1 MKKITL
7 LLTTLLMAAFSW
19 QANAQCINT
28 TSFGSGTLSSASTTP
43 VTFTTCAFITE
54 YSTATVNEPGIYQ
67 FIVTR
72 NSDPAPG
79 HRYVTVTDASNNV
92 ISFGNS
98 PLDVTIS
105 TTGAYRVHYSPGP
118 TCSGDG
124 GCYTGRG
131 VYVGPI
137 PPPPTGDFAGCSTDV
152 PVPLGPGPAD
162 GVSVSGLTVPVSGVI
177 GEGPSEYV
185 FDEVVLN
192 IQHTWASDL
201 QMVLVSPSGTEA
213 RLVRGRGGSTG
224 LDVAADLVFRDDSPN
239 MITSWTG
246 GPPLANYRAEGGST
260 TFPIPFGAGPGID
273 LNTVFAGEPV
283 NGNWEVRIFDAVN
296 GDGGT
301 LNSYCL
307 NFIQNPS
314 TVGTFPQ
321 IVCPLDITVNSSSFP
336 GDPCGAQVFFN
347 NAQAFDAEDG
357 IIPVTQT
364 AGPSTGSIF
373 PVGVTTI
380 EFSATD
386 SDGNTSTC
394 QFTVTVIDDID
405 PIAACQNLTVEL
417 GEDGLVTIDAA
428 LLDFGAGVPEPATPI
443 TCTGNPGPTS
453 TFDTNLVNF
462 SITGANFSSIDFD
475 NACTGTAGVTGLQ
488 NQTALSVDLIAG
500 ETYTVE
506 ATSWTCGGTQFAA
519 QTRVWI
525 DFNGDGELTADEVVL
540 NGSQASV
547 TGGGPTGANPTG
559 GTSFSN
565 TFTVPASAATGSA
578 IIRVMTRETTN
589 PDFLTPCATYSWGS
603 LIDFTANI
611 ILDGAGSS
619 DACGPVS
626 FAFNPEGTM
635 TSMTFDCSNI
645 GENMITMY
653 VIDAA
658 GNAVSCDV
666 IVTVEDNIAPVIVC
680 LGGGVPDFTP
690 VTCTGSPGPTST
702 FDTNLVSFSLTGEG
716 GTGID
721 FVNPCS
727 GTAGVIGLQNQTAL
741 SVDLLPG
748 QTYTVNANS
757 WTCGLSQFTAQTY
770 IWIDFN
776 GDGVLTADEVVL
788 TGSQAFVS
796 GGGPTGTAPTGGN
809 AFSDTF
815 TVPANAY
822 QGPVTIRVMTQETG
836 VTPLLPCATYSWG
849 TMVDFTAN
857 ILDPNPSGVP
867 QYFLDANGQVNIPIT
882 DLYESVSDNAGACG
896 ISVTVGG
903 AGVTACQQSNDG
915 SSIGGLGFS
924 IHNQFIVANDLV
936 VEAGTDF
943 ILSQIELEL
952 LTLAPHPNSTT
963 ASVYYYENNGGL
975 PGTLIG
981 SETLPVTSSVNLG
994 PWPLNPIGNIHEVV
1008 IDVTPFTFEGGAGS
1022 DTTYWIG
1029 LEIGTENGAA
1039 FNTIFMS
1046 QTEQSMSGNP
1056 IAQFDTAWTIPNA
1069 ARDGIYSFNG
1079 TCTGSGGGSGT
1090 VFTCANLGFTNVTVT
1105 ATDAAGNSSSC
1116 TSMIEI
1122 IDNMPPVLVT
1132 QDIVVE
1138 LGPNGTATVSYEDFY
1153 AFSPDDYE
1161 VLAIGSNGLTGAGS
1175 TNLTVPVTEGVTVSF
1190 DWDYT
1195 TTDIP
1200 GFDSFGYLLNGT
1212 YTQLTSNAVGNQSG
1226 SDSVTLS
1233 AGDVFGFRVLSDD
1246 NFGGAGQVLI
1256 SEFEP
1261 GFNGQFAPENWTEV
1275 LTNSNGSTSF
1285 ITIPGGVLAY
1295 DNCGIVTGGVNITT
1309 FTCADIGAPI
1319 TVSIFVADSSNN
1331 TTVSSATVTVVDL
1344 LAPVI
1349 GCPAA
1354 TVTVD
1359 ADENNDYMI
1368 PDWIGD
1374 GTISITD
1381 NCTDPVVIFE
1391 QSPAPGTVVGPGT
1404 YTINVT
1410 AEDEYGNESS
1420 CSFDLVVEEFLSS
1433 EDNLLASSVVMY
1445 PNPAN
1450 EFVYLRNN
1458 NTQIALT
1465 EAIIYDITGKVIT
1478 RVDLSQMGVEQR
1490 IDISGISTGV
1500 YMVTIKSADA
1510 TTVKRLI
1517 KK

>member
-7 LLTTLLMAAFSW
+7 FLMTLFFAVFSW
-19 QANAQCINT
+19 QADAQCIAT
-28 TSFGSGTLSSASTTP
+28 TPYQGGSISQDDMTP
-43 VTFTTCAFITE
+43 VTFTACAWGGEYTLVDVTETGMYRFASSIT
-54 YSTATVNEPGIYQ
+54 
-67 FIVTR
+67 
-72 NSDPAPG
+72 
-79 HRYVTVTDASNNV
+79 TDFLTFTNASNV
-92 ISFGNS
+92 VVAFGTT
-98 PLDVTIS
+98 PIDVDVMA
-105 TTGAYRVHYSPGP
+105 TGAYRLHVHGNSSCTTPTGCRALTGVSMAPLPPGTPTPINCAGAQGP
-118 TCSGDG
+118 TSAADTNLLSFQLSGINGTEIDFTNACVGTSGVTGRQDQTALEVDLYIGSEYTLNVVSWTCGATQYGANTNVWIDFDGDG
-124 GCYTGRG
+124 NLTADERVLTGTQTG
-131 VYVGPI
+131 VTGGG
-137 PPPPTGDFAGCSTDV
+137 PTGTSPTGGVAFTVNFTV
-152 PVPLGPGPAD
+152 PASAVEGPAIIRAKTQE
-162 GVSVSGLTVPVSGVI
+162 SGPVLLA
-177 GEGPSEYV
+177 PC
-185 FDEVVLN
+185 
-192 IQHTWASDL
+192 
-201 QMVLVSPSGTEA
+201 
-213 RLVRGRGGSTG
+213 GS
-224 LDVAADLVFRDDSPN
+224 F
-239 MITSWTG
+239 SWG
-246 GPPLANYRAEGGST
+246 SLIDFKANLIE
-260 TFPIPFGAGPGID
+260 
-273 LNTVFAGEPV
+273 NPV
-283 NGNWEVRIFDAVN
+283 
-296 GDGGT
+296 
-301 LNSYCL
+301 
-307 NFIQNPS
+307 
-314 TVGTFPQ
+314 VGTPPQ
-321 IVCPLDITVNSSSFP
+321 IICPLNITVNSSSYP
-336 GDPCGAQVFFN
+336 QAECGAQVFFN

-373 PVGVTTI
+373 PVGVTVI

-405 PIAACQNLTVEL
+405 PIAACQDITVEL
-417 GEDGLVTIDAA
+417 GETGFVTIDASQ
-428 LLDFGAGVPEPATPI
+428 LDFGAGVPEPATPI
-443 TCTGNPGPTS
+443 VCTGTPGPTS
-453 TFDTNLVNF
+453 GFDTNLLNF
-462 SITGANFSSIDFD
+462 SITGANFTEIDYV

-488 NQTALSVDLIAG
+488 NQTALSVDLIVG
-500 ETYTVE
+500 ETYTVN
-506 ATSWTCGGTQFAA
+506 ATSWTCGGTQFGA

-525 DFNGDGELTADEVVL
+525 DFNGDGVLTADEVVL
-540 NGSQASV
+540 NGSQAFVS
-547 TGGGPTGANPTG
+547 GGGPTGGSPTG
-559 GTSFSN
+559 GNPFSN

-578 IIRVMTRETTN
+578 IIRVMTYETTN
-589 PDFLTPCATYSWGS
+589 PDLLLPCATYSWGS

-611 ILDGAGSS
+611 VLDGAGSS
-619 DACGPVS
+619 DACGPVT

-635 TSMTFDCSNI
+635 TSMTFDCSNL

-653 VIDAA
+653 VIDEG
-658 GNAVSCDV
+658 GNAVACNV
-666 IVTVEDNIAPVIVC
+666 IVTVEDNMAPVIVC

-690 VTCTGSPGPTST
+690 VTCAGNPGPTSP
-702 FDTNLVSFSLTGEG
+702 DDSNLVSFSLTGES

-757 WTCGLSQFTAQTY
+757 WTCGFSQWTAQTY

-796 GGGPTGTAPTGGN
+796 GGGPAGSAPTGGN

-822 QGPVTIRVMTQETG
+822 QGPVTIRVMTQETTI
-836 VTPLLPCATYSWG
+836 TPLLPCASYLWG
-849 TMVDFTAN
+849 SMVDFTAN
-857 ILDPNPSGVP
+857 ILNPDPVGVP
-867 QYFLDANGQVNIPIT
+867 QYFLDANGQVSVPIT

-896 ISVTVGG
+896 ITVSVGG
-903 AGVTACQQSNDG
+903 AGSVTCSESNPSNNFQNGTGFNPPYIPGQQLLAADLFVDEDTDFTLENVKVNLVVAPG
-915 SSIGGLGFS
+915 
-924 IHNQFIVANDLV
+924 NPVANV
-936 VEAGTDF
+936 SVYVFESNAAGTLPGAMISSQLNIVPTSQNIIGSNFGFDF
-943 ILSQIELEL
+943 REVSLDIDSVLLEGQEGAE
-952 LTLAPHPNSTT
+952 TSYWVAISATGTSSNQYFWETTT
-963 ASVYYYENNGGL
+963 ASVVGNGTVLSTNGGS
-975 PGTLIG
+975 TFQ
-981 SETLPVTSSVNLG
+981 
-994 PWPLNPIGNIHEVV
+994 VV
-1008 IDVTPFTFEGGAGS
+1008 SASTDFV
-1022 DTTYWIG
+1022 
-1029 LEIGTENGAA
+1029 
-1039 FNTIFMS
+1039 
-1046 QTEQSMSGNP
+1046 
-1056 IAQFDTAWTIPNA
+1056 
-1069 ARDGIYSFNG
+1069 YSFNG
-1079 TCTGSGGGSGT
+1079 TCNGIGGGSGT

-1116 TSMIEI
+1116 TTMIEI
-1122 IDNMPPVLVT
+1122 IDNIAPVLVT

-1226 SDSVTLS
+1226 SNSVTLS

-1261 GFNGQFAPENWTEV
+1261 GFNGQFAPANWTEV

-1309 FTCADIGAPI
+1309 FTCANIGTPV
-1319 TVSIFVADSSNN
+1319 TVTVFVADSSNN
-1331 TTVSSATVTVVDL
+1331 TTISTATVTVVDL

-1354 TVTVD
+1354 TVTVG

-1410 AEDEYGNESS
+1410 AEDEYGNASS
-1420 CSFDLVVEEFLSS
+1420 CSFNLVVEEFLSS

-1458 NTQIALT
+1458 NAQIALT